1 MLSVRLPRNVQSIYC
16 GNHEANE
23 GRGHFVARVNAGKLE
38 LWCAKC
44 KTFHVVEV
52 ADVVAMSVADLR
64 NGHEPEGERRL
75 LW

>member
-1 MLSVRLPRNVQSIYC
+1 MPDIYC
-16 GNHEANE
+16 GNHEAN
-23 GRGHFVARVNAGKLE
+23 GGKGHFVARISAGRLE

-44 KTFHVVEV
+44 KAFHVVEI

-64 NGHEPEGERRL
+64 NGHTPEGERRL